1 MPEDGIFVT
10 RFITMYRVQKTIFR
24 DVSHVIDQ
32 ISRPVE

>member
-10 RFITMYRVQKTIFR
+10 HSITMRMRKTTFR
-24 DVSHVIDQ
+24 DVSHAIDQ